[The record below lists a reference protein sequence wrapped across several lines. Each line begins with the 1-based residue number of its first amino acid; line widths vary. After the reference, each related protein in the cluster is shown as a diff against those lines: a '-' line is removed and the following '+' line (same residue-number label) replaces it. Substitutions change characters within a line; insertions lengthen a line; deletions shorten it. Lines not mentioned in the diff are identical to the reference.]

1 MRWEGIVLNIAICD
15 DNKEFTGVMEE
26 YLHKAG
32 VNVDSYDV
40 FYNGKDLLSIYNKGQ
55 AAYDVIFL
63 DMELG
68 DSIGIEIATQISKL
82 DEYVL
87 IVFVTSYKKYM
98 LKSFDCHPFSF
109 LVKPLK
115 YDKFKETYDKIC
127 ARLKDKPQTI
137 TIEEKHCILR
147 LFCDHIV
154 YAESDKHFLN
164 IYTKD
169 GEIHR
174 VRKTMKEFISVVDAK
189 KFVKVHRGYIVNLKH
204 IYKIFEDSIIVHN
217 AETKIPLSHS
227 FKDELYDKFITYK
240 ERMYTI

>member
-1 MRWEGIVLNIAICD
+1 MRWEGIDLNIAICD
-15 DNKEFTGVMEE
+15 DNMEFTGVMEE

-68 DSIGIEIATQISKL
+68 DSIGIEIATKISKL

-98 LKSFDCHPFSF
+98 LKSFDCHPFAF

-115 YDKFKETYDKIC
+115 YDKFKETYDKIYT
-127 ARLKDKPQTI
+127 RLKDKPQTV

-147 LFCDHIV
+147 LFLRSYCV
-154 YAESDKHFLN
+154 C
-164 IYTKD
+164 
-169 GEIHR
+169 
-174 VRKTMKEFISVVDAK
+174 
-189 KFVKVHRGYIVNLKH
+189 
-204 IYKIFEDSIIVHN
+204 
-217 AETKIPLSHS
+217 
-227 FKDELYDKFITYK
+227 
-240 ERMYTI
+240 